1 MKEKV
6 SFHHFKNI
14 GTLCVIA
21 VEGSEVGRF
30 GLAFQHESDKVFN
43 RPLGRRI
50 SEGRARKG
58 RVRKGRAGSYNS
70 GICNLQEIKK
80 VISYLRE
87 EMPVSLGRQE
97 APRYPAQSSEQEKN
111 RIRLLKFDLIH
122 NLVYNRFT
130 GQQDQ

>member
-30 GLAFQHESDKVFN
+30 GLALQHDSDKIFN

-58 RVRKGRAGSYNS
+58 RGNHS
-70 GICNLQEIKK
+70 GICSLDSLKNI
-80 VISYLRE
+80 IAHMRE

-97 APRYPAQSSEQEKN
+97 PPRYPASSPEQEKN
-111 RIRLLKFDLIH
+111 RIHQMKLDLLH
-122 NLVYNRFT
+122 NLVYNNSA

>member
-58 RVRKGRAGSYNS
+58 RAGSDNS

-111 RIRLLKFDLIH
+111 RIRLLKLDLIH